1 MLSSNLQ
8 ARAQAR
14 STPTL
19 GQDRQR
25 RSRVKQKTA
34 AIVFFNIFTTLAAA
48 ASAAAVPE
56 KQYRL
61 ETKRS
66 VGGYWRHC
74 SFIGDGQK

>member
-1 MLSSNLQ
+1 M
-8 ARAQAR
+8 
-14 STPTL
+14 
-19 GQDRQR
+19 
-25 RSRVKQKTA
+25 KQKTA

-48 ASAAAVPE
+48 AAAVPE